1 MIFDSN
7 KIHQQCETHV
17 SSPTMST
24 TVVLEYSNLEEFLK
38 FIEKR
43 AFHMS
48 RLSTSSVEDAHDIVQ
63 DTMFKLVE
71 KYADKSPADW
81 KPLFY
86 KILRSK
92 ITDHYRRKALRDKV
106 FPWKKA
112 PADESEDY
120 FEQRIIEG
128 VSTSGDGPDN
138 LVIRAEK
145 LQQLTLGIKQLT
157 LRQQQAFM
165 LRAWEGLSTRDTAA
179 VMGCTEGS
187 VKTHY
192 SRAMERLRALL
203 GDYYER

>member
-17 SSPTMST
+17 GSPAINK
-24 TVVLEYSNLEEFLK
+24 TVVLEYSNLKEFLK

-48 RLSTSSVEDAHDIVQ
+48 RLSTSSVADAHDIVQ

-86 KILRSK
+86 TILRSK
-92 ITDHYRRKALRDKV
+92 ITDHYRRKAVRDKV

-112 PADESEDY
+112 PADDSEDY
-120 FEQRIIEG
+120 FEQSIIEG
-128 VSTSGDGPDN
+128 VSAISDDPDSV
-138 LVIRAEK
+138 VIRAEK

-179 VMGCTEGS
+179 AMGCTEGS

-192 SRAMERLRALL
+192 SRAMERLRVLL

>member
-1 MIFDSN
+1 MIFDSS

-106 FPWKKA
+106 FPWKKPPLTSQKTISNSVLLKA
-112 PADESEDY
+112 LV
-120 FEQRIIEG
+120 QG
-128 VSTSGDGPDN
+128 VTTPTIWLYVQKNYNNSP
-138 LVIRAEK
+138 LE
-145 LQQLTLGIKQLT
+145 
-157 LRQQQAFM
+157 
-165 LRAWEGLSTRDTAA
+165 LS
-179 VMGCTEGS
+179 S
-187 VKTHY
+187 
-192 SRAMERLRALL
+192 
-203 GDYYER
+203 